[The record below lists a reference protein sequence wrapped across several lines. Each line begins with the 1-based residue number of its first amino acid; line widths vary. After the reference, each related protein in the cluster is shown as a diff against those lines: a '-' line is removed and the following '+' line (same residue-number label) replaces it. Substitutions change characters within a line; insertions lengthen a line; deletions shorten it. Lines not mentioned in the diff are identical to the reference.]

1 MKYFY
6 NKYISGKIANDIQ
19 KVDEKIGTL
28 SQLTTEAKTN
38 IVSAINSVKRE
49 IGNITQLTTTTK
61 TNIVAAINSVKTE
74 LANAVTKSMMS
85 NQQTNSTNKVPT
97 SALVYTMQQEITKLN
112 NEGKWSGW
120 SSLGSAIGINFY
132 YRYNAKLVEI
142 RYDGTLEKGK
152 GITGQSIGYTFG
164 KIPPAYKPKY
174 NIMHSI
180 PSTSSKSLMVRLY
193 PGAEQYSV
201 TSQDTITTQTEYVC
215 GCIVYGR

>member
-1 MKYFY
+1 
-6 NKYISGKIANDIQ
+6 
-19 KVDEKIGTL
+19 
-28 SQLTTEAKTN
+28 
-38 IVSAINSVKRE
+38 
-49 IGNITQLTTTTK
+49 
-61 TNIVAAINSVKTE
+61 
-74 LANAVTKSMMS
+74 MS

-112 NEGKWSGW
+112 NNEKWSGW

-132 YRYNAKLVEI
+132 YRYNAQLVEI
-142 RYDGTLEKGK
+142 RYDGTLERGR
-152 GITGQSIGYTFG
+152 GITGQSIGYAFN

-174 NIMHSI
+174 NITHSI

-193 PGAEQYSV
+193 PGSEQYSV